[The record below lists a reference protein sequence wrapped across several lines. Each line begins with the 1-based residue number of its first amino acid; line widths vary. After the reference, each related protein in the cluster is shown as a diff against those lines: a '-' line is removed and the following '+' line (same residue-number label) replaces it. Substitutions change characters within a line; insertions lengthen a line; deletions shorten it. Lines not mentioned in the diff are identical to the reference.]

1 MTDAP
6 RKLLVAACIALSSF
20 AIAAVPGSDIAISGW
35 VIDSA
40 CAYTKGLDKPISP
53 ACAKTCAKNGSPLVI
68 LRDDGTIFLPID
80 SNTPAASQNARLMP
94 FAGERVTVTGKDYVR
109 NGSHALVIDKISK

>member
-1 MTDAP
+1 MAHYLRCSEVPLALPHGVEQYGSGSDVPSPLLLGKTPAPEDRKMTDAP

-53 ACAKTCAKNGSPLVI
+53 ACAKTCAKNGS
-68 LRDDGTIFLPID
+68 
-80 SNTPAASQNARLMP
+80 
-94 FAGERVTVTGKDYVR
+94 
-109 NGSHALVIDKISK
+109 